1 MSAATR
7 STPRSSIS
15 RSVGSRPPFSLGSA
29 LTRISVSVRGE
40 MASARYASHG
50 LNAYE
55 MLPRARFFATVRA
68 VEDLAYGIEHDS
80 QPYRD
85 NALRALAQLL

>member
-1 MSAATR
+1 
-7 STPRSSIS
+7 
-15 RSVGSRPPFSLGSA
+15 
-29 LTRISVSVRGE
+29 